1 MAFTVEIVSAEQS
14 LWAGSAE
21 FLVVPGSQ
29 GELGIHGG
37 HAPLLTYLK
46 PGTVV
51 VHEPA
56 GEVHHFYV
64 SGGVVEIQPSG
75 VIVLSD
81 ASMRAQDLD
90 EAEVLKAK
98 SEAEEMLRNKHE
110 KLTYAEIEM
119 RLSQEISKLQSIE
132 KYRSGRR

>member
-1 MAFTVEIVSAEQS
+1 MAFTVEIVSAEQAIWS
-14 LWAGSAE
+14 GLAE
-21 FLVVPGSQ
+21 FIVVPGSQ

-37 HAPLLTYLK
+37 HTPLLTYMK
-46 PGTVV
+46 PGDVA
-51 VHEPA
+51 VHVEG

-64 SGGVVEIQPSG
+64 SGGVIEVQPSG

-81 ASMRAQDLD
+81 ASVRAQDLD
-90 EAEVLKAK
+90 EAQILQAKA
-98 SEAEEMLRNKHE
+98 EAEEMLRNKKD
-110 KLTYAEIEM
+110 KLNYAEIEM

>member
-14 LWAGSAE
+14 LWSGSAE
-21 FLVVPGSQ
+21 FIVVPGSQ

-46 PGTVV
+46 SGDVA
-51 VHEPA
+51 VHDAA
-56 GEVHHFYV
+56 GEVQHFYV
-64 SGGVVEIQPSG
+64 SGGVLEVQPGG
-75 VIVLSD
+75 VILLTD
-81 ASMRAQDLD
+81 ASVRAQDLD

-98 SEAEEMLRNKHE
+98 AEAEEMLRNKHD
-110 KLTYAEIEM
+110 KLSYAEIEM

-132 KYRSGRR
+132 KYRSGRS

>member
-1 MAFTVEIVSAEQS
+1 MAFTVEIVSAEQA

-21 FLVVPGSQ
+21 FIVVPGSH

-46 PGTVV
+46 SGDVA
-51 VHEPA
+51 VHEPS
-56 GEVHHFYV
+56 GDVHHFYV
-64 SGGVVEIQPSG
+64 SGGIVEVQPTG

-81 ASMRAQDLD
+81 ASVRAQDLD

-98 SEAEEMLRNKHE
+98 TEAEEMLRNKHD
-110 KLTYAEIEM
+110 KMTYAEIEM

-132 KYRSGRR
+132 KYRSGR